1 MLDTVHTLLSK
12 IQKTSQKFKISN
24 YVLSENM
31 EDRLEYPLTS
41 AYILYLYE
49 LYRQYISDQDLETQ
63 KVENYWKV
71 IRCVIAN
78 TRRGVLVLVDF
89 QNNYYSVDYWII
101 YQLVYLG
108 QLSEVIN
115 K

>member
-49 LYRQYISDQDLETQ
+49 LYR
-63 KVENYWKV
+63 
-71 IRCVIAN
+71 
-78 TRRGVLVLVDF
+78 
-89 QNNYYSVDYWII
+89 
-101 YQLVYLG
+101 
-108 QLSEVIN
+108 
-115 K
+115 